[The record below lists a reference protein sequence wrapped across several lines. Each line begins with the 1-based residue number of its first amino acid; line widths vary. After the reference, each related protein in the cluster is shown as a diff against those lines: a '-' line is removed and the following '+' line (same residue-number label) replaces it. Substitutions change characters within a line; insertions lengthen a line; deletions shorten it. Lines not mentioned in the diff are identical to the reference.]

1 MRWSPTTN
9 ISGDNEWSCKS
20 SYYSSCYN
28 YLFSVST
35 LSCAFFPPSVF
46 PGLIF
51 LFLIQVFFTK
61 WERWDDAKCQVKMRA
76 AKGRRLQKL
85 LMPAAPAFLIQMV
98 PDREQEG
105 DLNMLSCSE
114 SSEDLNAVKATWS
127 CCLWGGKKTT
137 KFFAPT
143 QSLTHTILQVE
154 FSFLLLNCTL
164 SYVKYLNP

>member
-1 MRWSPTTN
+1 MWSSATN
-9 ISGDNEWSCKS
+9 IGGDKEWSCKS
-20 SYYSSCYN
+20 SYYSCCYN

-35 LSCAFFPPSVF
+35 LCLDFFPPVF

-51 LFLIQVFFTK
+51 LLLIQVLFTK
-61 WERWDDAKCQVKMRA
+61 WERWDDGKCQVKMRA
-76 AKGRRLQKL
+76 AQGRRLQKL

-114 SSEDLNAVKATWS
+114 SSEDLNAIKATWS
-127 CCLWGGKKTT
+127 CCLWGGKKT
-137 KFFAPT
+137 KFLAPT
-143 QSLTHTILQVE
+143 QSLTDTILQVD
-154 FSFLLLNCTL
+154 FSFLLFNCTL